1 MRSDME
7 KNNREPEMQEEW
19 IKLEQ
24 YGIPKGEFI
33 ATELIQDCEGTKV
46 VLDDEKD
53 RVEIFFDG
61 IPVLV
66 RNTVEGMR
74 MGTWGA
80 VQSKYADQSF
90 FRDTILFE
98 VKNSKLVQ
106 WCVEESCGF
115 YEADELKHYCVVTGE
130 ELVDIVAAFEPTV
143 NIGPMQAS
151 L

>member
-33 ATELIQDCEGTKV
+33 VTELIQDCEGTKV

-80 VQSKYADQSF
+80 VQSKYYN
-90 FRDTILFE
+90 IL
-98 VKNSKLVQ
+98 
-106 WCVEESCGF
+106 
-115 YEADELKHYCVVTGE
+115 
-130 ELVDIVAAFEPTV
+130 
-143 NIGPMQAS
+143 
-151 L
+151 

>member
-33 ATELIQDCEGTKV
+33 VTELIQDCEGTKV
-46 VLDDEKD
+46 VLGDEKD
-53 RVEIFFDG
+53 SVEIFFDG
-61 IPVLV
+61 VPVLV

-98 VKNSKLVQ
+98 VKN
-106 WCVEESCGF
+106 
-115 YEADELKHYCVVTGE
+115 
-130 ELVDIVAAFEPTV
+130 
-143 NIGPMQAS
+143 
-151 L
+151 

>member
-1 MRSDME
+1 ME

-80 VQSKYADQSF
+80 VQRSGKRGPFASEKAPLRKEIRNSF
-90 FRDTILFE
+90 SILGWTRTLP
-98 VKNSKLVQ
+98 STYIHR
-106 WCVEESCGF
+106 ESCRKPQF
-115 YEADELKHYCVVTGE
+115 
-130 ELVDIVAAFEPTV
+130 FEK
-143 NIGPMQAS
+143 N
-151 L
+151 